1 MDELLRTPQSARR
14 PRTHV
19 HGRRISDI
27 RIKIKNLMEICGEYA
42 HKAETYLREKPVHPG
57 IFILAAA
64 LLCALT
70 ITTTV
75 YDVGYAVT
83 VDGESL
89 GVLHSVEDYERA
101 VASVES
107 RASRILGH
115 KYSVDCEVS
124 FHKVLNERDNFVTA
138 GFIEGFLFGHV
149 GEIVAGY
156 DLMVSGEVIGSADD
170 KATLEA
176 LLEEI
181 AAPYTSE
188 NTVSYGFVED
198 IRIAGS
204 YITSDSN
211 LDLESMYAALTKN
224 TTGETTYTVVAGD
237 TYSEI
242 AYDNGMTLSELFT
255 LNPDA
260 SIDRLMIGDVL
271 NIKRIIPFLSVYTI
285 ESETYEAEISSPIE
299 YVTDPK
305 MYQGN
310 TKIVTQGTAGLAL
323 VTADVTYVN
332 GYETERT
339 VVESTTLV
347 EPTVTVIAVGTAER
361 PKTASTGK
369 YIWPTS
375 GTVTSKFGYR
385 YIFGSYSFH
394 SGIDIANR
402 KGTDIV
408 AADGGKVTY
417 AGWMEGYGYLV
428 VITHDNGAKTYY
440 GHCSKILVSVGKR
453 VYQGEHIAEMG
464 STGRSTGVHLHFEI
478 RINGSPVNP
487 LKYI

>member
-19 HGRRISDI
+19 RGRRASDN
-27 RIKIKNLMEICGEYA
+27 RIKKFVETCGEYA

-57 IFILAAA
+57 LFLLVAA
-64 LLCALT
+64 LLCTVT
-70 ITTTV
+70 ITATV
-75 YDVGYAVT
+75 FDTGYAVT
-83 VDGESL
+83 VDGETL
-89 GVLHSVEDYERA
+89 GVLHSVEEYERA
-101 VASVES
+101 VASVEA
-107 RASRILGH
+107 RASRILG
-115 KYSVDCEVS
+115 YDYEVVCEAS
-124 FHKVLNERDNFVTA
+124 FEKILNGRDEFVTA
-138 GFIEGFLFGHV
+138 GSIEGFLFGHV

-170 KATLEA
+170 KAALEA
-176 LLEEI
+176 LLDEI
-181 AAPYTSE
+181 AAPYMSE

-198 IRIAGS
+198 VKITGS
-204 YITSDSN
+204 YITSESN
-211 LDLESMYAALTKN
+211 LDLDGMYATLTEN

-242 AYDNGMTLSELFT
+242 AYDNDMTLSELFT
-255 LNPDA
+255 LNPQA
-260 SIDRLMIGDVL
+260 NIDRLMIGDVL
-271 NIKRIIPFLSVYTI
+271 NVKRIIPFLSVYTI

-299 YVTDPK
+299 YVSDSTI
-305 MYQGN
+305 YQGD
-310 TKIVTQGTAGLAL
+310 TKVVTQGTAGLAM

-347 EPTVTVIAVGTAER
+347 EPTVTVVAVGTAER

-375 GTVTSKFGYR
+375 GTVTSKYGYR

-402 KGTDIV
+402 KGTNIV

-417 AGWMEGYGYLV
+417 AGWMSGYGYLV
-428 VITHDNGAKTYY
+428 VITHDNGNQTYY
-440 GHCSKILVSVGKR
+440 GHCSQILVSVGER

-478 RINGSPVNP
+478 RINGSTVNP
-487 LKYI
+487 LNYI